1 MGCAQSAAAKDQ
13 SFKAVQE
20 LLDVLES
27 ESLLATARG
36 VGGLADGDMD
46 AKAGPP
52 DASGPLG
59 HELQLLTARGR
70 DKLVAIRRGL
80 FVFAKTQVHIGYTQG
95 MNEILAALFYVFD
108 NGLSHRAPSGPLE
121 GLKTTAEA
129 LSYWAFKEV
138 RTHTAGTAAIGWALG
153 GDSGR
158 SVTHAVHRQEL
169 RWSTQRCVRV
179 HSACSECKARRGGAK
194 ATRPSPGNCRVQV
207 QLCARPGR
215 AVGGGG
221 SAGGASGADAHD
233 DAAAAGPLPF

>member
-1 MGCAQSAAAKDQ
+1 
-13 SFKAVQE
+13 VQE

-27 ESLLATARG
+27 ESAPATARG
-36 VGGLADGDMD
+36 VRGVADGDMD
-46 AKAGPP
+46 AKAGLP

-108 NGLSHRAPSGPLE
+108 QGLSHGAPSGPLA

-138 RTHTAGTAAIGWALG
+138 RTLPLPLSLSLTHTQPALQPSAG
-153 GDSGR
+153 
-158 SVTHAVHRQEL
+158 
-169 RWSTQRCVRV
+169 
-179 HSACSECKARRGGAK
+179 HSALIGN
-194 ATRPSPGNCRVQV
+194 PGQAEEVLKQPVFLAQV
-207 QLCARPGR
+207 I
-215 AVGGGG
+215 VEFK
-221 SAGGASGADAHD
+221 SNFAHD
-233 DAAAAGPLPF
+233 LDVPSAEAGAPAGLAEQMRMMMPLLQVLPLWCPCGVSRFYEVACSLDQ